1 MLDEGFTTK
10 FLPRISGRGI
20 EASPPSCQ
28 RPRMSQRTR
37 YTQAAGSVL
46 AISIIAGAVA
56 GVIVGQ
62 PSIGFLVGLAA
73 GVLLAILFWL
83 NDRRR

>member
-1 MLDEGFTTK
+1 
-10 FLPRISGRGI
+10 
-20 EASPPSCQ
+20 
-28 RPRMSQRTR
+28 MSERTR

>member
-1 MLDEGFTTK
+1 
-10 FLPRISGRGI
+10 
-20 EASPPSCQ
+20 
-28 RPRMSQRTR
+28 MSKRTR

-62 PSIGFLVGLAA
+62 PSIGFLAGLAA
-73 GVLLAILFWL
+73 GILLAILFWL

>member
-1 MLDEGFTTK
+1 M
-10 FLPRISGRGI
+10 
-20 EASPPSCQ
+20 PP
-28 RPRMSQRTR
+28 RTR

-62 PSIGFLVGLAA
+62 PSIGLLAGTAA
-73 GVLLAILFWL
+73 GLILAILFWL
-83 NDRRR
+83 NERRR

>member
-1 MLDEGFTTK
+1 
-10 FLPRISGRGI
+10 
-20 EASPPSCQ
+20 
-28 RPRMSQRTR
+28 MSQRTR

-62 PSIGFLVGLAA
+62 PSIGILAGTAA
-73 GVLLAILFWL
+73 GLLLAILFWL
-83 NDRRR
+83 SERRR